1 MERKSDITNERI
13 RSCLTDEDGLVSISD
28 IVEKTDDALLAFAQ
42 AHAITPAP
50 DLRERI
56 LGNIAKLIQQQQ
68 DAAPIDILHPPLL
81 TPEDNW
87 LSWLNASAH
96 ILPPD
101 DLENIHLH
109 PIRSDDTVDIFV
121 AFVRELVLE
130 EVHHDVLESFLLLEG
145 SCECIITDQAGHT
158 RRVHMREGDYMAFA
172 LGEVHDIHITGA
184 FTPAKAILQWLKV
197 AA

>member
-1 MERKSDITNERI
+1 MPEKSRNFAVQSGTNTAN
-13 RSCLTDEDGLVSISD
+13 SLTPIQD
-28 IVEKTDDALLAFAQ
+28 IVEKTEEDLLAFAQ

-56 LGNIAKLIQQQQ
+56 LGNIARLIQQQQ
-68 DAAPIDILHPPLL
+68 DAAPIDIHHPPLL

-87 LSWLNASAH
+87 LSWQNASAH

-121 AFVRELVLE
+121 AFVRELVPE

-145 SCECIITDQAGHT
+145 SCECVITDQAGHT

-172 LGEVHDIHITGA
+172 LGEVHDIHITSA